1 MSEKRRDNKGRILR
15 TGESQ
20 RKDGRY
26 VYKYIDSFGK
36 PQFIY
41 AWKLVPTDKTPKGK
55 REDLSLR
62 EKEEEL
68 QKDLHD
74 GIDTIGKKMNVC
86 ELYEKYIRIHANVRD
101 NTKIG
106 RERLLKALREDKLG
120 ACAIENVKQSDAK
133 EWALRMKLKGTPYQV
148 IKNDQRSLK
157 AIFYMAIEDDCIRKN
172 PFKFKLKEIID
183 DDTEP
188 RIPLTPSQEY
198 NLFAFMQNSKIY
210 CKYIDDVIVFLE
222 TGLRASELCG
232 LTESDL
238 DFINREINIDHQL
251 LKNKNGYYIE
261 VPKTDAGIRKV
272 PMSDKCFHAFKRIIA
287 NRKHAESIVIDG
299 YSNFVFLNRS
309 GLPRTARDYSNV
321 FRGLVA
327 QYNKCHAESLP
338 NKTTPHTLR
347 HTFCTKMANARMNP
361 KALQY
366 IMGHANILITLSYY
380 AHVNSESAKA
390 EMERVL
396 KSEIYYSFTTFESEN
411 IRNYN
416 NICENL
422 PKQEKLQTLVKPS
435 YSSI

>member
-1 MSEKRRDNKGRILR
+1 MSEKRRDVKGRILK

-26 VYKYIDSFGK
+26 AYKYIDSFGK
-36 PQFIY
+36 PQFVY
-41 AWKLVPTDKTPKGK
+41 AWKLVHTDKTPKGK
-55 REDLSLR
+55 REDKSLR

-68 QKDLHD
+68 QKDLYD

-86 ELYEKYIRIHANVRD
+86 ELYEKFIRIHANVREK
-101 NTKIG
+101 TIPG
-106 RERLLKALREDKLG
+106 RERLLRSLREDKLG
-120 ACAIENVKQSDAK
+120 ACAIESVKPSDAK
-133 EWALRMKLKGTPYQV
+133 EWAIRMKLKGVPNQV

-172 PFKFKLKEIID
+172 PFKFKLKDIID

-188 RIPLTPSQEY
+188 RVPLTPSQEY
-198 NLFAFMQNSKIY
+198 SLFNFIQNSKIY
-210 CKYIDDVIVFLE
+210 YRYMDDIIVLLE

-238 DFINREINIDHQL
+238 DFINHEINIDHQL
-251 LKNKNGYYIE
+251 LKGKDGYYIE

-272 PMSDKCFHAFKRIIA
+272 PMSDKCFHALKRILV
-287 NRKHAESIVIDG
+287 NRNHAKSIVIDG
-299 YSNFVFLNRS
+299 YSNFVFLNRN
-309 GLPRTARDYSNV
+309 GLPRIARDYSNV

-327 QYNKCHAESLP
+327 QYNKCHEESLP

-347 HTFCTKMANARMNP
+347 HTFCTKMANAGMNP

-411 IRNYN
+411 IRNYE

-422 PKQEKLQTLVKPS
+422 PKQEMPPTLIKPS
-435 YSSI
+435 YSGI

>member
-1 MSEKRRDNKGRILR
+1 MSEKRRDVKGRILK

-26 VYKYIDSFGK
+26 AYKYIDSFGEQK
-36 PQFIY
+36 FLY
-41 AWKLVPTDKTPKGK
+41 AWKLVHTDKTPKGK
-55 REDLSLR
+55 REDKSLR

-68 QKDLHD
+68 QKDLYD

-86 ELYEKYIRIHANVRD
+86 ELYEKFIRIHANVREK
-101 NTKIG
+101 TIPG
-106 RERLLKALREDKLG
+106 RERLLRSLREDKLG
-120 ACAIENVKQSDAK
+120 ACAIESVKPSDAK
-133 EWALRMKLKGTPYQV
+133 EWAIRMKLKGVPYQV

-172 PFKFKLKEIID
+172 PFKFKLKDIID

-188 RIPLTPSQEY
+188 RVPLTPSQEY
-198 NLFAFMQNSKIY
+198 SLFNFIQNSKIY
-210 CKYIDDVIVFLE
+210 YRYMDDIIVLLE

-238 DFINREINIDHQL
+238 DFINHEINIDHQL
-251 LKNKNGYYIE
+251 LKGKDGYYIE

-272 PMSDKCFHAFKRIIA
+272 PMSDKCFHALKRILV
-287 NRKHAESIVIDG
+287 NRNHAKSIVIDG
-299 YSNFVFLNRS
+299 YSNFVFLNRN
-309 GLPRTARDYSNV
+309 GLPRIARDYSNV

-327 QYNKCHAESLP
+327 QYNKCHEESLP

-347 HTFCTKMANARMNP
+347 HTFCTKMANAGMNP

-411 IRNYN
+411 IRNYE

-422 PKQEKLQTLVKPS
+422 PKQEMPPTLIKPS
-435 YSSI
+435 YNGI

>member
-1 MSEKRRDNKGRILR
+1 MSEKRRDVKGRILK

-26 VYKYIDSFGK
+26 AYKYIDSFGEQK
-36 PQFIY
+36 FLY
-41 AWKLVPTDKTPKGK
+41 AWKLVHTPKVK
-55 REDLSLR
+55 REDKSLR

-68 QKDLHD
+68 QKDLYD

-86 ELYEKYIRIHANVRD
+86 ELYEKFIRIHANVREK
-101 NTKIG
+101 TIPG
-106 RERLLKALREDKLG
+106 RERLLRSLREDKLG
-120 ACAIENVKQSDAK
+120 ACAIESVKPSDAK
-133 EWALRMKLKGTPYQV
+133 EWAIRMKLKGVPYQV

-172 PFKFKLKEIID
+172 PFKFKLKDIID

-188 RIPLTPSQEY
+188 RVPLTPSQEY
-198 NLFAFMQNSKIY
+198 SLFNFIQNSKIY
-210 CKYIDDVIVFLE
+210 YRYMDDIIVLLE

-238 DFINREINIDHQL
+238 DFINHEINIDHQL
-251 LKNKNGYYIE
+251 LKGKDGYYIE

-272 PMSDKCFHAFKRIIA
+272 PMSDKCFHALKRILV
-287 NRKHAESIVIDG
+287 NRNHAKSIVIDG
-299 YSNFVFLNRS
+299 YSNFVFLNRN
-309 GLPRTARDYSNV
+309 GLPRIARDYSNV

-327 QYNKCHAESLP
+327 QYNKCHEESLP

-347 HTFCTKMANARMNP
+347 HTFCTKMANAGMNP

-411 IRNYN
+411 IRNYE

-422 PKQEKLQTLVKPS
+422 PKQEMPPTLIKPS
-435 YSSI
+435 YNGI